1 MQTPDAQL
9 LRTTRVRSVQPTRW
23 PGAVVRHCGAMRRT
37 PRSTSEEREH
47 ERAPLVTLDTRMLAS
62 KLERSK
68 AEPQSG
74 SSWSAMLRR
83 SPGKKFKF
91 MGLDPSPELV
101 AIAMVYFVQGIL
113 GLSRLA
119 LSFFFKDTLHIEPAE
134 VAVLTGLAGLP
145 WMVKPLYGFIS
156 DSVPL
161 LGYRRR
167 SYLVLAG
174 LLGTVGWSLL
184 ATWVTDA
191 QGAAACMLLGSL
203 STAASDV
210 LVDSIVVERARG
222 APQATAG
229 SLQSLCWGSAAVGG
243 IVSAYF
249 SGSLVETYGTRFVF
263 GVTALFPLIVS
274 CSALLINEKRPP
286 RGGHPVWGAA
296 GAGGAAG
303 GPVSAGLGRRALQ
316 QSKALWAA
324 VSQKEILLPTLFVFL
339 WQATPSAESAMFY
352 FQTNELG
359 FTPEFLGRVRL
370 VGSLASLAGVALY
383 NGALKK
389 VPLKTTLWWSMVL
402 GLVLGSTQLLLVS
415 RLNLKLGLN
424 DQLFVLGDS
433 VILTVLGQATFMPIL
448 VLAARL
454 CPEGVEATLF
464 ATLMSILNAGSFA
477 GSAMGAALT
486 KALGV
491 TSDNFDHLF
500 TLVLLCNLA
509 TMLPAPFLGLLPATL
524 DKPDDDDD
532 DGDGD
537 ERGASTA
544 ASDTNGVKHG
554 NAMDGLELTNGAA
567 ADVRHPKPSASVGAS
582 GAELGARH
590 VPAMT
595 IPTSREDRMEQG
607 RESTDRHRHP
617 KSG

>member
-9 LRTTRVRSVQPTRW
+9 LRTTRVRSVQPTWW
-23 PGAVVRHCGAMRRT
+23 PGAVARHCGAMRRT

-68 AEPQSG
+68 AEQQSG

-83 SPGKKFKF
+83 SPGKKFKV
-91 MGLDPSPELV
+91 MGLDPSPEL
-101 AIAMVYFVQGIL
+101 
-113 GLSRLA
+113 
-119 LSFFFKDTLHIEPAE
+119 

-274 CSALLINEKRPP
+274 CSALLINEKRTWSPP
-286 RGGHPVWGAA
+286 PA
-296 GAGGAAG
+296 
-303 GPVSAGLGRRALQ
+303 PL
-316 QSKALWAA
+316 
-324 VSQKEILLPTLFVFL
+324 LLP
-339 WQATPSAESAMFY
+339 P
-352 FQTNELG
+352 G
-359 FTPEFLGRVRL
+359 P
-370 VGSLASLAGVALY
+370 
-383 NGALKK
+383 
-389 VPLKTTLWWSMVL
+389 P
-402 GLVLGSTQLLLVS
+402 
-415 RLNLKLGLN
+415 
-424 DQLFVLGDS
+424 
-433 VILTVLGQATFMPIL
+433 P
-448 VLAARL
+448 
-454 CPEGVEATLF
+454 
-464 ATLMSILNAGSFA
+464 
-477 GSAMGAALT
+477 
-486 KALGV
+486 
-491 TSDNFDHLF
+491 
-500 TLVLLCNLA
+500 
-509 TMLPAPFLGLLPATL
+509 PA
-524 DKPDDDDD
+524 
-532 DGDGD
+532 
-537 ERGASTA
+537 
-544 ASDTNGVKHG
+544 
-554 NAMDGLELTNGAA
+554 
-567 ADVRHPKPSASVGAS
+567 
-582 GAELGARH
+582 
-590 VPAMT
+590 
-595 IPTSREDRMEQG
+595 
-607 RESTDRHRHP
+607 
-617 KSG
+617 